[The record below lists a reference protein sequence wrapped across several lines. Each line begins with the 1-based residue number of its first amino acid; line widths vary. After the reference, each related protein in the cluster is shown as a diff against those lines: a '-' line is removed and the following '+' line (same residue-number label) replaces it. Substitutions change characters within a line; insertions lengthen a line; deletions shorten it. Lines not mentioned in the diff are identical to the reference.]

1 VIPKNIVLFD
11 LVCVSMD
18 IVHVNRIEMGE
29 IDALDG
35 RPDVCC
41 FVRRDPSAIKIAGK
55 LSLF

>member
-1 VIPKNIVLFD
+1 
-11 LVCVSMD
+11 
-18 IVHVNRIEMGE
+18 MGE

-55 LSLF
+55 LSQCFEKQFSILHGVL

>member
-1 VIPKNIVLFD
+1 VIAKNVVLLD

-35 RPDVCC
+35 RPDVCF
-41 FVRRDPSAIKIAGK
+41 FVHRDPSAIKIAGK
-55 LSLF
+55 LSQ